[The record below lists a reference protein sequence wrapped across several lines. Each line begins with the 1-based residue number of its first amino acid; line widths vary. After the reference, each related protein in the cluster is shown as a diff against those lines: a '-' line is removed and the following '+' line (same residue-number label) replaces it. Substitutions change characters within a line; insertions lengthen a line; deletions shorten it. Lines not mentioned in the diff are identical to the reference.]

1 LPEYDRPSSF
11 HGRGVAVAAG
21 NPVTRP
27 AREITQR
34 AGTGHNHGEGG
45 EILMLIHLRDVL
57 LSLRARCDLHRQ
69 EGQALVEYTLIL
81 ALVSIVAIALL
92 TTIGGDIQ
100 KVLEEVVKGLEKA

>member
-1 LPEYDRPSSF
+1 MWTNLNHFVLSL
-11 HGRGVAVAAG
+11 
-21 NPVTRP
+21 VTR
-27 AREITQR
+27 AQVMRE
-34 AGTGHNHGEGG
+34 
-45 EILMLIHLRDVL
+45 
-57 LSLRARCDLHRQ
+57 

>member
-1 LPEYDRPSSF
+1 MASDI
-11 HGRGVAVAAG
+11 RGEVKSKMWSKLNELAHALI
-21 NPVTRP
+21 
-27 AREITQR
+27 ARGQVYRE
-34 AGTGHNHGEGG
+34 
-45 EILMLIHLRDVL
+45 
-57 LSLRARCDLHRQ
+57 